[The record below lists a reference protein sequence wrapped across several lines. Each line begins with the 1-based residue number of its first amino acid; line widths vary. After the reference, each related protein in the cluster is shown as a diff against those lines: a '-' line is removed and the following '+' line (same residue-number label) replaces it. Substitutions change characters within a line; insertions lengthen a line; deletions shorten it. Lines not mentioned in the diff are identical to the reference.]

1 MLSKKSKIEQLSKS
15 RESRFLT
22 AATSASLRRTR
33 TKLCGRLLEIRRG
46 PPHRR
51 ARDAPA
57 ALKKF
62 FHPPEKP
69 FSTVSA
75 KMSHATHLFGTAD
88 LPQQADPPGRAVR
101 ASESGQLQTF
111 PDQHS

>member
-1 MLSKKSKIEQLSKS
+1 MLSKKSKIEQLPKS

-22 AATSASLRRTR
+22 AAASASLCRTR
-33 TKLCGRLLEIRRG
+33 TKLCGRLLEVRRG

-57 ALKKF
+57 ALKKI

-69 FSTVSA
+69 FSTVSVILRPIRRLIIA
-75 KMSHATHLFGTAD
+75 PSIGLALLHEL
-88 LPQQADPPGRAVR
+88 
-101 ASESGQLQTF
+101 TF
-111 PDQHS
+111 CTL

>member
-1 MLSKKSKIEQLSKS
+1 MLSKKSKIEQLPKS

-22 AATSASLRRTR
+22 AATSASLCRTR

-57 ALKKF
+57 ALKNF
-62 FHPPEKP
+62 FSPARKTFFDSIDPTLTFAP
-69 FSTVSA
+69 
-75 KMSHATHLFGTAD
+75 D
-88 LPQQADPPGRAVR
+88 LGPVTGLDRMVDVR
-101 ASESGQLQTF
+101 QF
-111 PDQHS
+111 